1 MKKVENNFAVTGFIA
16 KDAEIRQ
23 FTTSSVARF
32 SIAISRTEKRGE
44 SSQEETRVSAFMN
57 IEAWRKNDSA
67 SFELLKKGQMITVE
81 GYMKPE
87 EWIGN
92 DGVKRNR
99 IIFVASKFYEPV
111 EKPEKKE
118 KPKGKSKSKKSEA

>member
-1 MKKVENNFAVTGFIA
+1 MKKVENNFAVTGFVA

-23 FTTSSVARF
+23 FTTASVARF
-32 SIAISRTEKRGE
+32 SIAVGRTEKRGE
-44 SSQEETRVSAFMN
+44 SQEETRVSAFMN
-57 IEAWRKNDSA
+57 MEAWRKNDSA

-87 EWIGN
+87 EWSGN

-99 IIFVASKFYEPV
+99 IIFVATKFYEPV

-118 KPKGKSKSKKSEA
+118 KPKGKSKSKKSAA